1 MAFMKKKTKQ
11 RCKTILSI
19 FFALTLIMSAVTFAV
34 SAAETAAL
42 SVQLKTDK
50 EEYTADEDI
59 ALTLEI
65 RNSSTGRLADI
76 AYDITAPDGYEL
88 KSGSVSGGET
98 ELLAGGTLKYD
109 SVYSAVKATPDEPD
123 VPDKPDNPETGGSI
137 NPVIPLI
144 TAAVCVAALFMLH
157 RKKAKNLIALILC
170 ITLSASALPLDV
182 AADEIGKATADIADV
197 TVTKDI
203 TAGGAKKTFTAR
215 VTAGKTADTV
225 TVTYDTLGGNKID
238 SVTLAAGETIGRL
251 PEAIKKNAV
260 NNGWYLDKQCL
271 TPFYEDEPVNSDIT
285 LYAGYDEDKIKQET
299 PEYNE
304 ITISDAPEDFSFSL
318 ISSQSI
324 TDGNLQDVISIE
336 SQFGDMPQFE
346 VENTGSGVYTVKP
359 ATEWTAGG
367 AYVLKLIDNGVRFDG
382 INSDIMPDEKIR
394 TITLFIYREET
405 NNVKLKDGIV
415 TIPSGR
421 ITEDADS
428 EHIRIKK
435 EEFETLGIENGTV
448 IFSDNAQDS
457 EKSRYMNVISYE
469 LVGDEY
475 EILVESSDVD
485 DIYDELDIYFSEK
498 YVDNEVLAESVD
510 TEELVAKLYDGEGT
524 QQLTYML
531 AAALYDSKT
540 VNELGNGDA
549 PFELM
554 SNTYMDGVDW
564 NDKQIKLN
572 VKELLEGLTISAKV
586 GTAKN
591 TNFKCIN
598 GFPNEQDWTALNI
611 TFSYEATLKNKVK
624 LDAEVTIS
632 EYFIIGV
639 GGSVNSKRD
648 FNAKFLPLSQTDVAF
663 KILVSSADEEDD
675 GNGNDKQEE
684 NKRDVSVEIEAI
696 LNGEDKDSSNIIKD
710 VQEMLENKGGA
721 IRLCEVNLFS
731 ATFMPI
737 FPLSVKMEL
746 NFVVNVSFAAGISME
761 ASVLQA
767 KGIGIRGNIK
777 DPSSINVYRF
787 IMAGDDRYIFDMY
800 AYGYLGVEA
809 GIEGKVS
816 VSLLGLNDLGSVGA
830 ALEIG
835 AYADLYGYLHYHSQ
849 DMRMNK
855 YYASPT
861 EHYHDLQGGI
871 YFEMGIYIKI
881 SVFAES
887 KLVGKKAELA
897 KQFKFPLLGVGD
909 KYIYADK
916 PTLDGNTDIIL
927 RETDTNVYEID
938 GLIPAQGTYLDITT
952 GDVVTRQMNSNEFK
966 VACYSKYFKANKDD
980 SGRITLTVS
989 PDAPSRYTNGL
1000 LSCILRVYYT
1010 GGQNLLFTSDTEKLY
1025 YDADKGAYV
1034 SRKYIGDVDVYYY
1047 RKGVDFPLEDKD
1059 KTATL
1064 QFAVSADGRTEI
1076 VDTITVQ
1083 KGGYV
1088 SGYSLAVSTYCDK
1101 NGYIYDKSL
1110 FDTEIQ
1116 PYYWLSDDM
1125 TITLNTYTAQ
1135 KLYSVEYFDAENDR
1149 WVSELWAIDYLD
1161 DIKMFDR
1168 YKQSVNSVTHF
1179 ANFGIDRADGMRYRM
1194 YMKDALAYRYY
1205 DSSYSGSVH
1214 GLDTTKPLAVNY
1226 GSEEE
1231 LQSFR
1236 AEYEKLYPTAYSIML
1251 KANYLVRRCIVDIY
1265 NESGYAGA
1273 RYVEYGT
1280 EFRVPDTFI
1289 DNINSSKENEL
1300 IGWDIDGDGK
1310 ADIAPDEKITVMGD
1324 MRLKPVMKRKLYTVT
1339 VRLADYT
1346 ERKFDIIY
1354 GKPLPQELD
1363 RLINS
1368 IPENPKPDSEDSFY
1382 EPSYVLIKSDVTV
1395 GGYTAGETVKYNGDI
1410 SIMPE
1415 GNVYFEIVSAKLYHY
1430 ITLIANEGGGF
1441 RYTDANGA
1449 EIETDRIRT
1458 VVQDGYRFAT
1468 ALYGYSAFAPED
1480 TYTTEYLLSY
1490 FVDADGNRIDSN
1502 DIVKKPGTYYMKW
1515 NTNDRRCYINY
1526 DVYIYNEYGA
1536 EVSHE
1541 VKAEFDGYRPEY
1553 DELCRIYDAEVEALA
1568 EYDDEYYTYTLKEEP
1583 INEENTTDD
1592 GKTYKTVIVRWNRT
1606 PKEFDVTFDYDN
1618 GTENETVKVKYGSL
1632 YRATAGAVKD
1642 DKYSDYE
1649 LVGFDIDGNGTADV
1663 MPGES
1668 FRVTGDMTLKAVW
1681 KATDKIYSVVF
1692 YAMSGEFD
1700 DGTASYEITGKYGDT
1715 ISLSDI
1721 PVPTG
1726 TEGYEFAG
1734 WDKAVPTTFGNDD
1747 GIIKTE
1753 IKATYKLKKMTI
1765 TYRLVNLDTN
1775 TVNESYKTAK
1785 FDYGT
1790 VFTADMLEA
1799 SPDTDGCLFGG
1810 WLGENGYSVIGKEIK
1825 SDMTLTGTITPV
1837 YVIYSLDGVEN
1848 SREKAKIGAEV
1859 TVKEKAE
1866 GYLEW
1871 ATDNVT
1877 VEGGKFT
1884 MPSKNVSFTAEK
1896 DMSGYLTVSNG
1907 SASTI
1912 IDTESKTFI
1921 SNKASGFEYDTA
1933 TGILTVTGNGLKL
1946 SGVGKNIM
1954 LYVKQSVSDI
1964 TFENLMLT
1972 AGDMNGVKPDDFS
1985 NSIGAGDGVGSADA
1999 YLMYVSSNSLKVS
2012 INGNVTLSKRNTA
2025 TTKNLFAIYQAHLDY
2040 DDVTPMSMEFIG
2052 GDSPNLTVTG
2062 NTYAIQSMGSVD
2074 FSDMTF
2080 TAAAEYYGVHA
2091 ETIRFDRCS
2100 IITTGLAGTDV
2111 KSSTGIYGNDLSIVD
2126 CILDIRTGI
2135 YGETINISGATDGTV
2150 TSGYD
2155 AAVMVKC
2162 KTKDWADTAS
2172 GLLTVALDKG
2182 HSVLFAV
2189 AAGNSAI
2196 QAFDFEGGENK
2207 VVSYPQTTVPDK
2219 EFELTKDFY
2228 WLLKEKNGTALINE
2242 IRFSGK

>member
-11 RCKTILSI
+11 RCKTILSL

-34 SAAETAAL
+34 SAAEAAAL
-42 SVQLKTDK
+42 SLQLKTDK

-65 RNSSTGRLADI
+65 KNGSTGRLVDI

-88 KSGSVSGGET
+88 KSGSASGGET
-98 ELLAGGTLKYD
+98 ELLAGGTLKFD
-109 SVYSAVKATPDEPD
+109 SVYSAVKAT
-123 VPDKPDNPETGGSI
+123 PDKPDNPETGGSI

-182 AADEIGKATADIADV
+182 AADEIGKAAADISDV

-260 NNGWYLDKQCL
+260 NNGWYLDKECV

-346 VENTGSGVYTVKP
+346 VENTGGGVYTVKP

-367 AYVLKLIDNGVRFDG
+367 AYVLSLIDNGVRFDG

-554 SNTYMDGVDW
+554 SNTYMDGVNW

-648 FNAKFLPLSQTDVAF
+648 FNAKFLPLSQTDVTF

-710 VQEMLENKGGA
+710 VQEMLDSKGGA

-855 YYASPT
+855 YYASPK
-861 EHYHDLQGGI
+861 ENYSDLQGGI
-871 YFEMGIYIKI
+871 YFEMGVYIKI
-881 SVFAES
+881 SIFAES
-887 KLVGKKAELA
+887 KLFKKKAELA
-897 KQFKFPLLGVGD
+897 KQFKFPLFGVGD

-952 GDVVTRQMNSNEFK
+952 GDVVTRQMSSSEFK
-966 VACYSKYFKANKDD
+966 AACYSKYFKVNKSDD
-980 SGRITLTVS
+980 GKITLTVS
-989 PDAPSRYTNGL
+989 PDAPSRYTSGL
-1000 LSCILRVYYT
+1000 LSCILRLYYT

-1025 YDADKGAYV
+1025 YDANKGTYI
-1034 SRKYIGDVDVYYY
+1034 SRKNIGDVNVYYY

-1064 QFAVSADGRTEI
+1064 KFAVSADGKTET
-1076 VDTITVQ
+1076 VDTVTVQ

-1088 SGYSLAVSTYCDK
+1088 SGFSLAVANYCNS

-1135 KLYSVEYFDAENDR
+1135 KLYSVEYFDTENDR
-1149 WVSELWAIDYLD
+1149 WVSELWAVDYLD

-1168 YKQSVNSVTHF
+1168 YKQPVNSVTHF
-1179 ANFGIDRADGMRYRM
+1179 ASFGIDRADGMRYQM
-1194 YMKDALAYRYY
+1194 YMNDALTYRYY
-1205 DSSYSGSVH
+1205 DSSYNGSVY

-1226 GSEEE
+1226 GSEEDM
-1231 LQSFR
+1231 QSFR

-1310 ADIAPDEKITVMGD
+1310 ADIAPNEKFTVMGD

-1346 ERKFDIIY
+1346 ERKFDVIY
-1354 GKPLPQELD
+1354 GKPLPNELEQ
-1363 RLINS
+1363 LINS
-1368 IPENPKPDSEDSFY
+1368 IPDNPKPDSEDSFY
-1382 EPSYVLIKSDVTV
+1382 EPSYLLIKSDVTV

-1410 SIMPE
+1410 SVMPE
-1415 GNVYFEIVSAKLYHY
+1415 GNVYFEIVPAKLYHY
-1430 ITLIANEGGGF
+1430 ITLIANDGGGF

-1490 FVDADGNRIDSN
+1490 FVDADGNRIGSN

-1526 DVYIYNEYGA
+1526 DVYIYNEHGA
-1536 EVSHE
+1536 EVSYE
-1541 VKAEFDGYRPEY
+1541 VKSEFDGYRPEY
-1553 DELCRIYDAEVEALA
+1553 DELCKKYDAEVAALTSY
-1568 EYDDEYYTYTLKEEP
+1568 EDEYYTYTLKEEP
-1583 INEENTTDD
+1583 VNDENTTDD
-1592 GKTYKTVIVRWNRT
+1592 GKTYKTITVKWDRA

-1618 GTENETVKVKYGSL
+1618 GTENETVKVKYGYL
-1632 YRATAGAVKD
+1632 YRATAGALKD
-1642 DKYSDYE
+1642 DKFNDYE
-1649 LVGFDIDGNGTADV
+1649 LVGFDLDGNGTADV

-1700 DGTASYEITGKYGDT
+1700 DGTVRYEITGKYGDA

-1726 TEGYEFAG
+1726 TEGYEFAC

-1775 TVNESYKTAK
+1775 KVYESYKTAEV
-1785 FDYGT
+1785 DYGT

-1810 WLGENGYSVIGKEIK
+1810 WLYENGYSIIGKEIK

-1837 YVIYSLDGVEN
+1837 YVIYSLDGVES

-1871 ATDNVT
+1871 TTDDVT

-1884 MPSKNVSFTAEK
+1884 MPSKNVAFTAEK

-1907 SASTI
+1907 NASTI

-1921 SNKASGFEYDTA
+1921 SGKASGFEYDTA

-1964 TFENLMLT
+1964 TFENLTLT

-1985 NSIGAGDGVGSADA
+1985 NSIGVGDGVGSADT
-1999 YLMYVSSNSLKVS
+1999 YLMFVSSNSLKVNV
-2012 INGNVTLSKRNTA
+2012 NGNVTLSKRNTA
-2025 TTKNLFAIYQAHLDY
+2025 TTENLLAIYQAHLDY

-2074 FSDMTF
+2074 FSDMIF
-2080 TAAAEYYGVHA
+2080 TAAAEYYGVNA

-2100 IITTGLAGTDV
+2100 IITTGLAGTDI
-2111 KSSTGIYGNDLSIVD
+2111 KSSTGIYSNDLSIVD
-2126 CILDIRTGI
+2126 CSLDIRTGI
-2135 YGETINISGATDGTV
+2135 YGETINISGATDGKV
-2150 TSGYD
+2150 TSGYG

-2162 KTKDWADTAS
+2162 KTKGWSETGS

-2182 HSVLFAV
+2182 HSVLLAV
-2189 AAGNSAI
+2189 SAGNSAI

-2242 IRFSGK
+2242 ITFSGK